1 MLGGLPKPPN
11 GNCLADGVCTLAQ
24 VTYESI
30 DVINTDVED
39 QHKSAFIW
47 VAGSG
52 PLIQERKCVY
62 WYQDVLARG
71 LNAAS
76 GAGKPLVPKLT

>member
-24 VTYESI
+24 VPYESI
-30 DVINTDVED
+30 DVININTGAED
-39 QHKSAFIW
+39 PLKSAFIW

-52 PLIQERKCVY
+52 PLI
-62 WYQDVLARG
+62 
-71 LNAAS
+71 
-76 GAGKPLVPKLT
+76 